1 MINELDEMTDKVS
14 EGRDT
19 GVIEKQLQPKVG
31 TGTLIFEIIL
41 WFLPIPIIFGLIYL
55 FKKVK
60 AQEYLEQ
67 LQQRIQADAST
78 IDNYLEQRV
87 QILQNLASIVEK
99 SAKLDHDTQTEIA
112 GLRSGAISQGANI
125 DENSR
130 NLVQSSLDKLGTSI
144 NVAFERYPEL
154 QAQENFARAIK
165 ENSYLQKEITA
176 AREKYNSTVARW
188 NSDIFEWPIK
198 KTVAFRKKYTTR
210 IPFAA
215 SSEIKA
221 QARSNFFK

>member
-1 MINELDEMTDKVS
+1 MINELNEMTDKIS
-14 EGRDT
+14 DGRDT
-19 GVIEKQLQPKVG
+19 GVIEKQIQPKIG
-31 TGTLIFEIIL
+31 FGTLLFQIL
-41 WFLPIPIIFGLIYL
+41 IWFLPPLLGGIIFLL
-55 FKKVK
+55 KKVK
-60 AQEYLEQ
+60 AKQFLDQ

-87 QILQNLASIVEK
+87 QIMQNLASIVEK

-112 GLRSGAISQGANI
+112 GLRSGAMVQGKIN
-125 DENSR
+125 EESR
-130 NLVQSSLDKLGTSI
+130 NMVQSSLDKLGTSI
-144 NVAFERYPEL
+144 NVSFERYPEL

-165 ENSYLQKEITA
+165 ENSTLQKEITA
-176 AREKYNSTVARW
+176 AREKYNSTVSLW
-188 NSDIFEWPIK
+188 NTAIFEWPVKMI
-198 KTVAFRKKYTTR
+198 VAAKNQYTTR

>member
-125 DENSR
+125 DESSR
-130 NLVQSSLDKLGTSI
+130 NLVQSSLD
-144 NVAFERYPEL
+144 
-154 QAQENFARAIK
+154 
-165 ENSYLQKEITA
+165 
-176 AREKYNSTVARW
+176 
-188 NSDIFEWPIK
+188 
-198 KTVAFRKKYTTR
+198 R